1 MRAILTYHSIDPSG
15 SVISTSEETFRR
27 HVKWLARG
35 HVKVV
40 SIPDLLKLGDDVDA
54 VALTFDDGFANFEET
69 AARVLRDAGLG
80 ATVFVVT
87 DCVGGTNSWEFR
99 SGANVPMLPLMDWH
113 QLSKLHEDGFAI
125 GGHTRTHENLAR
137 LRGAELREELGGC
150 ADRIARELGT
160 RPAGLAYPF
169 GATSPAAE
177 REVSEVFSFACT
189 TEFRPLD
196 DPEPAHMLPRLDM
209 FYFREPGRLE
219 SFGTP
224 AFARYVSLRG
234 KGRRFRSSIARALK
248 RRR

>member
-15 SVISTSEETFRR
+15 SVISTNEETFRR
-27 HVKWLARG
+27 HVKWLAG
-35 HVKVV
+35 GEVKVV
-40 SIPDLLKLGDDVDA
+40 SVPDLLELGDDVDA

-69 AARVLRDAGLG
+69 AARILKDAGLG

-113 QLSKLHEDGFAI
+113 QLSKLHEEGFVI
-125 GGHTRTHENLAR
+125 GAHTRSHENLAR
-137 LRGAELREELGGC
+137 LRGAALTEELGGC

-160 RPAGLAYPF
+160 RPAGFAYPF
-169 GATSPAAE
+169 GATSTSAV
-177 REVSEVFSFACT
+177 REVSQVFDFGCT

-196 DPEPAHMLPRLDM
+196 DAEHVHLLPRLDM

-224 AFARYVSLRG
+224 AFARYVSIRG
-234 KGRRFRSSIARALK
+234 KGRRLRSSITRAL
-248 RRR
+248 RRRR